1 MPNQEWKDKNI
12 YISAHHHFWWTGSD
26 ELQPPVGKEIR
37 YVNMSFKMEGD
48 KIDPAGC
55 VVKRSGHLDK
65 QKGKLGKFLKK
76 KCFI

>member
-1 MPNQEWKDKNI
+1 M
-12 YISAHHHFWWTGSD
+12 
-26 ELQPPVGKEIR
+26 
-37 YVNMSFKMEGD
+37 NMSFKMEGD

-76 KCFI
+76 KVFYLKIVRVLGMCL